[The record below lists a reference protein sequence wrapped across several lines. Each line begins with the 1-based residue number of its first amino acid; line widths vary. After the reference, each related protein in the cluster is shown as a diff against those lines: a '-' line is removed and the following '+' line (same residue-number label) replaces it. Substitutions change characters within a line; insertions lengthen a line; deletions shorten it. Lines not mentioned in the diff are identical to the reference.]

1 MISPQAED
9 ALIMRLRY
17 QRDPA
22 AFFKEVLGIHTLEDY
37 HEEIL
42 ACVAVNERT
51 AIAACHDVGKSW
63 ITARIVLW
71 FLYCFPYSKVITTA
85 PTYNQVKN
93 ILWSEIRTA
102 HARAKFPL
110 AGSMNLTELV
120 LDDGWFAIGFT
131 PKNEVSFGEGQG
143 TQSSFQGFHA
153 EGGLMLVYDE
163 ATGVLPPVWVMGEGL
178 LTQANVKFIAIGNPT
193 SRNSE
198 FYKCFSSRAWAK
210 IYLTCF
216 NSPNLIAN
224 GITDMQAL
232 EKELQI
238 LREMDDTEALA
249 RMATYKAPRP
259 YLLSLKWVIASVLKW
274 GMSHPLS
281 VSKIFGKFPEGG
293 DRELVGLGE
302 LEEAQ
307 RRLYYPEAHDR
318 KCIGVD
324 VARFGADASVI
335 TGIHGYKFVA
345 KQKTHKRDLTELTGH
360 VIEFYRTHGADVIV
374 VDETG
379 LGGGVV
385 DNLREAQRNKIID
398 RNTEIRGVQFGAA
411 PECTGGVNCEHN
423 DPSCDKGR
431 YFNLKARMFS
441 YLRDDLKREDGLCLP
456 LDDDIYLE
464 ELPSIL
470 YTYDSKGKFIIES
483 KDDYKK
489 RTRRGSP
496 DDSDS
501 LALANYGRYDEITA
515 SAFDTR
521 ENSFPAPHSKNLARV
536 RKW

>member
-1 MISPQAED
+1 MIEEHKKNII
-9 ALIMRLRY
+9 LMRNRY

-22 AFFKEVLGIHTLEDY
+22 AFFREVLGIHSLEDY

-42 ACVAVNERT
+42 RCVAINERT
-51 AIAACHDVGKSW
+51 SIAACHDVGKSW

-71 FLYCFPYSKVITTA
+71 FLYCFPFSKVITTA

-102 HARAKFPL
+102 HSRAKFPL
-110 AGSMNLTELV
+110 GGTMNLTELV
-120 LDDGWFAIGFT
+120 LGEGWFAIGFT

-153 EGGLMLVYDE
+153 EGGLMVVFDE
-163 ATGVLPPVWVMGEGL
+163 ATGILPPIWVMAEGL
-178 LTQANVKFIAIGNPT
+178 LTQAFVKFIAIGNPT
-193 SRNSE
+193 SRNSD
-198 FYKCFSSRAWAK
+198 FYKCFSSRAWSK
-210 IYLTCF
+210 IYLNCF

-224 GITDMQAL
+224 GITDMQTL
-232 EKELQI
+232 EKELQAI
-238 LREMDDTEALA
+238 REMDDTAALT
-249 RMATYKAPRP
+249 RMNSYKTPRT

-274 GMSHPLS
+274 GINHPLS

-307 RRLYYPEAHDR
+307 RRLYYPVESDR
-318 KCIGVD
+318 KTIGVD
-324 VARFGADASVI
+324 VARFGSDASVI
-335 TGIHGYKFVA
+335 TGLHGFKFVA

-360 VIEFYRTHGADVIV
+360 VIQFYREHGADVIV

-379 LGGGVV
+379 LGSGVV
-385 DNLREAQRNKIID
+385 DNLREAQRQKIID

-411 PECTGGVNCEHN
+411 PECNGGKKCDHSE
-423 DPSCDKGR
+423 CDKAH
-431 YFNLKARMFS
+431 FVNLKARMYS
-441 YLRDDLKREDGLCLP
+441 YLRDDLKKPEGLCLP
-456 LDDDIYLE
+456 FDDIYLE

-470 YTYDSKGKFIIES
+470 YTYDTKGKFIIES

-489 RTRRGSP
+489 RTRRNSP

-501 LALANYGRYDEITA
+501 LALANYGRYDEITV
-515 SAFDTR
+515 SAFDTTV
-521 ENSFPAPHSKNLARV
+521 NSFPVPHSRNLMRV
-536 RKW
+536 KKW